1 MIPRTLF
8 PLLTFGLVLSLT
20 ACKND
25 GDDTGPNDDTNPEGD
40 ADTDSD
46 ADGDGDADPDAPWI
60 EAADAYCY
68 LHETG
73 DQYYQWEV
81 NCTADDPQGADTL
94 KSFDAALNIVSILN
108 DGGTEI
114 ATYALVCTDEGMCV
128 GSFKEADDGV
138 SCASASSYTA
148 RFQVADEDDNISA
161 PFDVQGRQR

>member
-1 MIPRTLF
+1 MTLK
-8 PLLTFGLVLSLT
+8 PSLLNLLAFGLVFGLT
-20 ACKND
+20 ACKD
-25 GDDTGPNDDTNPEGD
+25 DDTANTDDTNPEGD
-40 ADTDSD
+40 ADTD
-46 ADGDGDADPDAPWI
+46 ADGDGDADSDAPWI

-94 KSFDAALNIVSILN
+94 KAFDAAMSKITVLN

-114 ATYALVCTDEGMCV
+114 ANYALVCDDEGACF
-128 GSFKEADDGV
+128 GSFKELDDGI
-138 SCASASSYTA
+138 SCANATSYTI

-161 PFDVQGRQR
+161 PFEVQGRQR